1 VDAETARRRLA
12 GAPVGHLATV
22 TAGGA
27 PHVVPCCF
35 ALDDDTVVTAVDA
48 KPKSTPLLR
57 RLDNVRAR
65 PAAALLVDHYEDDWD
80 RLWWIR
86 VDGPAVVWEDGPDR
100 ERGLD
105 ALAAKYRQYR
115 AQAPPGPVIALRIS
129 RWRWWP

>member
-1 VDAETARRRLA
+1 VDAEAARRRLA
-12 GAPVGHLATV
+12 AAGVGHLATV
-22 TAGGA
+22 TARGG

-35 ALDDDTVVTAVDA
+35 ALAGDTVVTAVDT
-48 KPKSTPLLR
+48 KPKSTPALR
-57 RLDNVRAR
+57 RLDNVRAHR
-65 PAAALLVDHYEDDWD
+65 FATLLVDHYEDDWD

-86 VDGPAVVWEDGPDR
+86 VEGPAVVWESGPER

-115 AQAPPGPVIALRIS
+115 AQAPPGPVIALAIS